1 MGSRKAALAE
11 SASFWPLDTPSGAHA
26 GHAGVAKATTG
37 AVVRTLDD
45 LVSEVDLKSI
55 DFVKLDIDGYEV
67 EVLRGT
73 RDTVRRFAPVI
84 FFEHSPMALPR
95 RVTTPT
101 KSARYSP
108 RQATASST
116 SRGAACLPAV
126 KNCRKSDGTLCTSDG
141 LAGGAVSGRASDI
154 RTPGVCDVPR
164 AADKFGATKNARATK
179 PHKASR
185 VIFWMRPRPRLG
197 QGTGAGAP

>member
-1 MGSRKAALAE
+1 MLMGSRKAALAE
-11 SASFWPLDTPSGAHA
+11 SASSWPLDTPSRAHA
-26 GHAGVAKATTG
+26 RHAGVAKATTG

-126 KNCRKSDGTLCTSDG
+126 TNTRKS
-141 LAGGAVSGRASDI
+141 R
-154 RTPGVCDVPR
+154 
-164 AADKFGATKNARATK
+164 
-179 PHKASR
+179 R
-185 VIFWMRPRPRLG
+185 VLV
-197 QGTGAGAP
+197 

>member
-84 FFEHSPMALPR
+84 FFEHSLWRCREGLQPR
-95 RVTTPT
+95 PNRRDTHRGRLQLRRPQEAQLAFQPLQTPG
-101 KSARYSP
+101 S
-108 RQATASST
+108 Q
-116 SRGAACLPAV
+116 
-126 KNCRKSDGTLCTSDG
+126 DGSLCKSDG
-141 LAGGAVSGRASDI
+141 LAGGAVSGRASDM